1 MFFNKKKG
9 KSIVVILLLLLMLS
23 TNAYANTND
32 GETQTITLNLIPVR
46 NTFEKLGFKVIW
58 NHTNKSVKL
67 LDNGNDSDRGI
78 TLTQDPSKIGIE
90 NQIYEMKIIDGLSY
104 IDIDYINY
112 MGYKYEYID
121 ANNIKIFKRI
131 GIGSRIPTVTSK
143 VLQEGDLDVLN
154 KNNNPKLLF
163 FWASWCPYC
172 TEYINAINKITDE
185 ELMNFEIIA
194 INIDEKNQIHN
205 IEEYLEYNLLNAI
218 SIIDINKEIVNY
230 YNPEAIPIS
239 YIIDENGIISDLKIG
254 PIKKEDILMIIDEN
268 QI

>member
-1 MFFNKKKG
+1 MLFNKKKG
-9 KSIVVILLLLLMLS
+9 KYIVVIFILLLLMLS

-32 GETQTITLNLIPVR
+32 GEIQTITLNLIPVR

-67 LDNGNDSDRGI
+67 LDNGNDSGI
-78 TLTQDPSKIGIE
+78 TLTQDPSKICIE
-90 NQIYEMKIIDGLSY
+90 SQVYEMKIIDGLSY
-104 IDIDYINY
+104 IEIDYINY

-121 ANNIKIFKRI
+121 TNNIKIFKRI
-131 GIGSRIPTVTSK
+131 GIGSRIPTITSK
-143 VLQEGDLDVLN
+143 ALKDEDLDVLN

-172 TEYINAINKITDE
+172 TEYINEINKITDE
-185 ELMNFEIIA
+185 ELINFEIIA
-194 INIDEKNQIHN
+194 INIDEKNQIHD

-230 YNPEAIPIS
+230 YNPEVIPTS
-239 YIIDENGIISDLKIG
+239 YIIDENGIINDLKIG
-254 PIKKEDILMIIDEN
+254 AIKKEDILMIIDEN